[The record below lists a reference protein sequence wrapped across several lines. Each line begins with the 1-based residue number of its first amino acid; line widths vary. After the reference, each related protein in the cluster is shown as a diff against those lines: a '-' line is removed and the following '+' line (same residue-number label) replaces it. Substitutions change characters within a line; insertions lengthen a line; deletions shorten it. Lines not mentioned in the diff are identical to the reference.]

1 MTMQHVDMLIN
12 ARWIAP
18 VEPAGVVH
26 ENWALAV
33 RNGRIVAL
41 LPGDQASQQYTA
53 DDVFDRPGHL
63 VIPGLIN
70 AHTHA
75 PMTLMRGLADDMP
88 LMEWLHQ
95 HIWPVE
101 QRWMSPDF
109 VRDGTLLAVAEM
121 LRGGVTCFNDMYFFP
136 DIVAQT
142 AAHAGMRVCAGIIVV
157 DFPTVWAQSSD
168 EYITKGL
175 ALHDEYKRDPLI
187 KFVFAPHA
195 PYSVSDASLTRIR
208 KLSDQLYLP
217 VHMHLHETADEIR
230 KSIEQTGKRPFARL
244 EEIGLLNYLLVAV
257 HMTQVTDDEINHVA
271 NSAVSVVHCPESNL
285 KLASGFCPVE
295 KFLAAGVNVAL
306 GTDGAASNN
315 DLDLLGEMR
324 TAALLGKAVA
334 GDPGK
339 LDAQQALRM
348 ATINGARA
356 LGLADDIGSLEPDKW
371 ADITCVDL
379 ERLNTQPVYDPV
391 SQLLYAAGRDQVSD
405 VWVAGRQL
413 VADGELVRLDAGQ
426 IMSKAV
432 EWQHRIRDTDLSQ
445 AKSAP

>member
-1 MTMQHVDMLIN
+1 M
-12 ARWIAP
+12 
-18 VEPAGVVH
+18 EPAGLVH
-26 ENWALAV
+26 DNWALAV
-33 RNGRIVAL
+33 HNGRIVAL
-41 LPGDQASQQYTA
+41 LPGDQVGQQYTA
-53 DDVFDRPGHL
+53 DEVIDRPDHL

-70 AHTHA
+70 THTHA
-75 PMTLMRGLADDMP
+75 SMTLMRGVADDMP
-88 LMEWLHQ
+88 LKEWLHQ
-95 HIWPVE
+95 HIWPIE
-101 QRWMSPDF
+101 QQWMSPDF
-109 VRDGTLLAVAEM
+109 VRDGTMLAVAEM
-121 LRGGVTCFNDMYFFP
+121 VRGGVTCFNDMYFFP
-136 DIVAQT
+136 DVVAQT

-157 DFPTVWAQSSD
+157 DFPSVWAESPD

-195 PYSVSDASLTRIR
+195 PYSVSDAALTRIR

-217 VHMHLHETADEIR
+217 VHIHLHETADEIR
-230 KSIEQTGKRPFARL
+230 KSMEKTGKRPLARL

-257 HMTQVTDDEINHVA
+257 HMTQVTDEEIDRTAKN
-271 NSAVSVVHCPESNL
+271 AVSVVHCPESNL
-285 KLASGFCPVE
+285 KLASGFCPVQ

-324 TAALLGKAVA
+324 TTALLGKAVA

-339 LDAQQALRM
+339 LDAQQVLRM

-356 LGLADDIGSLEPDKW
+356 LGLADATGSLEPEKW
-371 ADITCVDL
+371 ADITCIDL
-379 ERLNTQPVYDPV
+379 GRINTQPVYDPV
-391 SQLLYAAGRDQVSD
+391 SQLLYAAGREQVSD

-413 VADGELVRLDAGQ
+413 VAGGELLRMDTGQ

-432 EWQHRIRDTDLSQ
+432 EWQNRIQATDLSQ
-445 AKSAP
+445 LQSAP